1 MDISPTIACEEPD
14 PTLSA
19 MVDPSRILT
28 RYTGQ
33 AGLQG
38 RTALIKANTPNENGW
53 SRGATIRPGFSIVLT
68 EVSHLTHERY
78 EFLSQDHLKL
88 HCKLDGSSLIRD
100 DAEHSSVVESG
111 RLSFLVQPPHTVKH
125 EIVKP
130 DTRTRAVTIVC
141 SRDFLRELIPDS
153 EDLPSILLDYLR
165 GPITQFCHRDA
176 PLPLAMR
183 AIVEDM
189 LQLQSDRLTDLMLEA
204 KALELLYLSLR
215 QLSGDGTADPIRPKN
230 RQKVMELCEILQS
243 GEGATMSIAQ
253 LCRQLAWNETQ
264 MMESFKQVTGMT
276 ISSYRQRARMDEAL
290 RQLRTTDRS
299 VTEIAFDAGYEHSSN
314 FATAFK
320 RTFGFSPKM
329 GRAQLN

>member
-1 MDISPTIACEEPD
+1 MDISPTITREEPD

-19 MVDPSRILT
+19 MVEPDRILT
-28 RYTGQ
+28 RQ
-33 AGLQG
+33 AGQTGLLGQ
-38 RTALIKANTPNENGW
+38 TALIRANTHSENGW

-68 EVSHLTHERY
+68 EVDHLAHEHY
-78 EFLSQDHLKL
+78 AFLSHDHLKL

-100 DAEHSSVVESG
+100 DAEHSSAVESG
-111 RLSFLVQPPHTVKH
+111 RLSFLVQPMHTVKH

-130 DTRTRAVTIVC
+130 DTRTRAVTMVC

-165 GPITQFCHRDA
+165 GPVNQFCHRDA
-176 PLPLAMR
+176 PLPLPMR

-189 LQLQSDRLTDLMLEA
+189 LQLQSDRMADLMLEA

-215 QLSGDGTADPIRPKN
+215 QLSGDGATDPVRPKS
-230 RQKVMELCEILQS
+230 RQKVLELCEILQS
-243 GEGATMSIAQ
+243 GEGAAMSIAQ

-276 ISSYRQRARMDEAL
+276 ISGYRQRARMDEAL

-320 RTFGFSPKM
+320 RIFGFSPKM
-329 GRAQLN
+329 ARAQLN